1 MMEMASVSTAIILAG
16 GKGTRLRSIVSDVPK
31 PMASINGRPFLEYQ
45 LDYLAQNGMERVIL
59 AVGYMAEVVQE
70 YFGNRWNGMQILYSI
85 ETKVLGTGGAL
96 IKASRLLEPDE
107 HTLVLNGDT
116 YFPITLSLL
125 VEQHFAKQSDMT
137 IAMFQSTNSQRYS
150 SFKVDDDGR
159 ARFNDSATPSYCSGG
174 IYIFSTKVISY
185 LRAQK
190 INSSSFESQLMHHFF
205 DLEFSVFAYFEACFF
220 IDIGLPQ
227 DYKRAN
233 NLFAQLSSK
242 I

>member
-1 MMEMASVSTAIILAG
+1 MEMASVSTAIILAG

-45 LDYLAQNGMERVIL
+45 LDYLARNRVARVIL
-59 AVGYMAEVVQE
+59 AVGYMAEVIQK
-70 YFGNRWNGMQILYSI
+70 YFGDFWNGMQILYSV

-96 IKASRLLEPDE
+96 IKASRSLKTDE
-107 HTLVLNGDT
+107 HIIVLNGDT
-116 YFPITLSLL
+116 YFPITLPLL
-125 VEQHFAKQSDMT
+125 AEQHFSKRSDLT
-137 IAMFQSTNSQRYS
+137 IAMFQSANSERYS
-150 SFKVDDDGR
+150 SFKIDDGGR
-159 ARFNDSATPSYCSGG
+159 ALFNDGASPSYCSGG
-174 IYIFSTKVISY
+174 IYMFSDKVTSY

-190 INSSSFESQLMHHFF
+190 INSSSFEFELMSDFF
-205 DLEFSVFAYFEACFF
+205 ELEFSVFAYFEACFF

-233 NLFAQLSSK
+233 DFFAQLSSK